1 MLRAYAVLVVA
12 GSHLYRFCGFAP
24 RYSVFVA
31 NLGVGG
37 VLVFFVHTALVLL
50 LSMQRMRPNRLA
62 LSFYIRR
69 AFRIYPLCWVAIG
82 LVLATGLTDAD
93 HQKILQMGWRGVAAG
108 ALLLQNVF
116 RYPNIEM
123 PLWSLPWEVQMYLFL
138 PACYLILVRYH
149 RKSAPLAMWAG
160 ATLVAIACT
169 SLSIPR
175 AFHASIFPPLFIG
188 GMVAYRLL
196 PGARVKL
203 PSFLWPLAI
212 PALMA
217 ARCWLLREVLIDTP
231 RNATVNAITCLILG
245 LAIPIFEEVRSGW
258 LGRLAHQIAKYSYG
272 IYLLHVPCL
281 ALVFFHLPAL
291 WLPLKIGVFLI
302 LTGAASALT
311 YHLVESPFIRLG
323 RSIAGRIELSS
334 AAQ

>member
-1 MLRAYAVLVVA
+1 VLRAYAVLVVA
-12 GSHLYRFCGFAP
+12 GSHLCRFCGIAP
-24 RYSVFVA
+24 RHAAFVA

-50 LSMQRMRPNRLA
+50 LSMQRMKPNRLA

-69 AFRIYPLCWVAIG
+69 AFRIYPLCWVTIA
-82 LVLATGLTDAD
+82 LVLATGLTDVD
-93 HQKILQMGWRGVAAG
+93 HQKILQMGWRGAVAG

-138 PACYLILVRYH
+138 PACYLILVRFR
-149 RKSAPLAMWAG
+149 RKSAPFAMWAG
-160 ATLVAIACT
+160 ATLLAMACT
-169 SLSIPR
+169 SFSIPR

-196 PGARVKL
+196 PSAPVKL
-203 PSFLWPLAI
+203 PSLLWPFAI
-212 PALMA
+212 PALMV
-217 ARCWLLREVLIDTP
+217 ARCTLLHEVLIDTP

-245 LAIPIFEEVRSGW
+245 LAIPFFKEVRCGW
-258 LGRLAHQIAKYSYG
+258 LGSLAHRIAKYSYG

-281 ALVFFHLPAL
+281 ALVFFHFPAL
-291 WLPLKIGVFLI
+291 WLPLKIGVFVA
-302 LTGAASALT
+302 LTGVASVLT
-311 YHLVESPFIRLG
+311 YHLVENPLIRLG
-323 RSIAGRIELSS
+323 RSIARKVESS
-334 AAQ
+334 PTAP